1 MYDVALVSSC
11 FIRELVSN
19 YLGLF
24 LNAICMGFREVSD
37 GEWGVVRPLLPPM
50 FRVGRLGLMIGW
62 S

>member
-1 MYDVALVSSC
+1 MIEPVSK
-11 FIRELVSN
+11 
-19 YLGLF
+19 LF
-24 LNAICMGFREVSD
+24 RPLNAICMGFREISD

>member
-1 MYDVALVSSC
+1 MMWPWFRVVLFVNWSQ
-11 FIRELVSN
+11 N